1 MPFKPYLCAAICCV
15 LFSSAI
21 AQKTFPGYFI
31 NQQGDSIRCF
41 FKNFRDTK
49 INPSEIEVETEV
61 NPILKPQDIRGFGV
75 DGYDDYLSAT
85 VSYHLNP
92 ISPADAPDQFS
103 DSTET
108 RTGFLRLISDGKYK
122 LYQLVL
128 PKRMYYFVQV
138 DQNELLELIYR
149 VKKVQMILEEDKR
162 YRNTLFDLFSTE
174 DLAAANVKTIIN
186 ASYNEGDLSKLV
198 KLLNKNNSKAVKK
211 NKSSGQFELD
221 LLGSIGRQ
229 LFPDRIQ
236 GVHIPSARMTSTTVS
251 AVGINGMYFFPGRFR
266 PLAIGL
272 SLGYHA
278 SHQSMS
284 LHDTIEVRRSSAWYY
299 QAKRDEEITVN
310 GNAFQSNI
318 YALYFLNPL
327 SRYKIFLK
335 GGLNINHL
343 VSRDYGL
350 NSSFSTESNGMRNA
364 YTPYSDSESGESVSP
379 SSRRTYY
386 MVNVGLGL
394 STGKHKIEMK
404 YDFPSF
410 IDLPAHVFRTSSLML
425 NYYFTVLN

>member
-1 MPFKPYLCAAICCV
+1 M
-15 LFSSAI
+15 
-21 AQKTFPGYFI
+21 
-31 NQQGDSIRCF
+31 
-41 FKNFRDTK
+41 
-49 INPSEIEVETEV
+49 ETEV

>member
-1 MPFKPYLCAAICCV
+1 MPSKPYLCAAICCV
-15 LFSSAI
+15 FFSSAI

-61 NPILKPQDIRGFGV
+61 NQIFKPQDIKGFGV

-85 VSYHLNP
+85 VNYHLNP

-108 RTGFLRLISDGKYK
+108 RTRFLKLISDGKYK

-128 PKRMYYFVQV
+128 PKRTYYFVQIEK
-138 DQNELLELIYR
+138 NELLELIYR

-162 YRNTLFDLFSTE
+162 YRNTLFELFSRE
-174 DLAAANVKTIIN
+174 RLAAANVKTITN

-198 KLLNKNNSKAVKK
+198 KLLNKNTAKTVRKS
-211 NKSSGQFELD
+211 KSSGKLELD

-229 LFPDRIQ
+229 IFPDQIE
-236 GVHIPSARMTSTTVS
+236 GLYTPSSRMPSTTVA
-251 AVGINGMYFFPGRFR
+251 AVGINGMYFAPGRFR
-266 PLAIGL
+266 SFAVGL
-272 SLGYHA
+272 SLAYHNWN
-278 SHQSMS
+278 QSMS
-284 LHDTIEVRRSSAWYY
+284 FHDTAVVKHRDGRYY
-299 QAKRDEEITVN
+299 MTETREEITVN
-310 GNAFQSNI
+310 GNALQSNI
-318 YALYFLNPL
+318 YALYLLNPL
-327 SRYKIFLK
+327 NRYRVFVK
-335 GGLNINHL
+335 GGLNMNFLISPN
-343 VSRDYGL
+343 YGL
-350 NSSFSTESNGMRNA
+350 NSSYGAEVNEVTNVNTSVANIHTGQFVIST
-364 YTPYSDSESGESVSP
+364 T
-379 SSRRTYY
+379 RRTYY
-386 MVNVGLGL
+386 MLNAGLGL
-394 STGKHKIEMK
+394 STGKHKIEMA

-410 IDLPAHVFRTSSLML
+410 IDLPSHQFRTSSVRL